1 MGISFACLL
10 SWLLSRFNMCRKGEK
25 GVSILS
31 FCFRSNSSRE
41 DFGRMQNLSMLLRCL
56 FALDTTPNSAGL
68 RKRTLGTPPA
78 MGLMF
83 PYLELL
89 QPFIPFFIYMPFH
102 RRTPTL
108 TKHFSFNTYNLFAI
122 FSPVWPISCT
132 CQRSFP
138 PNLSKRH
145 AAITRAY
152 WWFFFTLGRP
162 IRV

>member
-41 DFGRMQNLSMLLRCL
+41 DFGPMQNLSKLLWCL
-56 FALDTTPNSAGL
+56 FRFDATLNSASK
-68 RKRTLGTPPA
+68 RKKTSETPPS
-78 MGLMF
+78 MGLML

-89 QPFIPFFIYMPFH
+89 QPFIPFSIYTPFYPQ
-102 RRTPTL
+102 TSATA
-108 TKHFSFNTYNLFAI
+108 KHFSFNTCNLFAI
-122 FSPVWPISCT
+122 FSPVWPMSCT
-132 CQRSFP
+132 CQSSFP
-138 PNLSKRH
+138 LNLSKHQTALTTSR
-145 AAITRAY
+145 RQ
-152 WWFFFTLGRP
+152 FFFTLRRP